1 MNLRLA
7 SFNGRAHLVTQ
18 HTDTTAHLVDLEN
31 ISGGKFSSNPMDAYE
46 NWDQLRDFVSTVSES
61 GDEVQIAQL
70 DSPSPRPR
78 QLVAVGLNYRRHA
91 IEFGLEI
98 PKTPLVFAKFP
109 SSVGA
114 PFADVPMTHTNTDWE
129 VELVLVVGSGGR
141 NIKAADAWDH
151 IAAIC
156 VGQDISNRVEQFAT
170 NPPQFSMGKSFK
182 NHSVFGPWV
191 VDARSIDNKD
201 NLDLSCTVNGVTKQS
216 SKTGD
221 MIFPVSEIVEFLSSI
236 LELYPGDVIYTGTP
250 SGVGNSR
257 KPQEFLKKGD
267 VVVSTLEGVGS
278 ITNLCV

>member
-7 SFNGRAHLVTQ
+7 AYQGRSHLVVS
-18 HTDTTAHLVDLEN
+18 HTDSTVNIVDLEK
-31 ISGGKFSSNPMDAYE
+31 ISDGKFTSDPMDAYSQ
-46 NWDQLRDFVSTVSES
+46 WDQVRAFAASVKES
-61 GDEVQIAQL
+61 GTQVQISDL
-70 DSPSPRPR
+70 DSPAPRPR
-78 QLVAVGLNYRRHA
+78 QLIAVGLNYRRHA

-109 SSVGA
+109 SSIGA
-114 PFADVPMTHTNTDWE
+114 PYADVPMTHTNTDWE
-129 VELVLVVGSGGR
+129 VELVVVVGSGGR
-141 NIKAADAWDH
+141 NIKAEHAWQH

-170 NPPQFSMGKSFK
+170 NPPQFSMGKSFQ

-191 VDARSIDNKD
+191 VDAQSIDNKD

-221 MIFPVSEIVEFLSSI
+221 MIFSVSEIIEFLSSI
-236 LELYPGDVIYTGTP
+236 LELFPGDVIYTGTP

-257 KPQEFLKKGD
+257 KPQEFLKPGD
-267 VVVSTLEGVGS
+267 VIISTLEHVGS
-278 ITNLCV
+278 ITNRCI

>member
-18 HTDTTAHLVDLEN
+18 HTDTTAHLVDLEK
-31 ISGGKFSSNPMDAYE
+31 ISDGKFSSNPMDAYE
-46 NWDQLRDFVSTVSES
+46 NWDQLRDFVSTVSEV
-61 GDEVQIAQL
+61 GNEVQIAHL

-91 IEFGLEI
+91 IEFGLDI
-98 PKTPLVFAKFP
+98 PPTPLVFAKFQ

-141 NIKAADAWDH
+141 NIKADDAWDH

-182 NHSVFGPWV
+182 NHSVFGPWA
-191 VDARSIDNKD
+191 VDAQSVDNKD
-201 NLDLSCTVNGVTKQS
+201 NLDLSCTVNGITKQS